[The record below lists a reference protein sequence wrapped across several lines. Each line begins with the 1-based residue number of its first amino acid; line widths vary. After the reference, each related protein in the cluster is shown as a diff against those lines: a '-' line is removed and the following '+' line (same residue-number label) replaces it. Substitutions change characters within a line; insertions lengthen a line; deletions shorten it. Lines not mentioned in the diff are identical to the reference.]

1 MQNKIKKLTQE
12 ISIHRQVE
20 EELAKRAHFSK
31 GVIKKL
37 NDRVSE
43 LEE

>member
-1 MQNKIKKLTQE
+1 MNTSIKQMNQQLA
-12 ISIHRQVE
+12 IHKQVE

-37 NDRVSE
+37 NERVA
-43 LEE
+43 